1 MWTFEL
7 HCLSIARISLWEPQP
22 KTLWPQPRGCVIF
35 SLFYSPLYGSNSQA
49 ISTPRSIENGLVTAA
64 INRNDLLTDQSISW
78 QPRYLMSRGQ
88 MTTNEGVRWE
98 KVPIVW
104 RFFAVEV
111 KNWLISMNEKSS
123 DPQIFCS
130 TAVSCNRVTQA
141 RIRFHLTKISDEVLT
156 GLSVIHLQ

>member
-7 HCLSIARISLWEPQP
+7 HSLSIARISLWEPQP

-64 INRNDLLTDQSISW
+64 IDRNDLLTDQSISW

-88 MTTNEGVRWE
+88 MTTNEGVRGESPDSMEIFLSGAKKLANQYEW
-98 KVPIVW
+98 KVFRSPDLPQSYQYHAIEW
-104 RFFAVEV
+104 PKPECDFT
-111 KNWLISMNEKSS
+111 WQKSAMR
-123 DPQIFCS
+123 C
-130 TAVSCNRVTQA
+130 
-141 RIRFHLTKISDEVLT
+141 
-156 GLSVIHLQ
+156 